1 MLCLESV
8 KNNSYTCLCLFTGD
22 NPFYF
27 IEIHGNSILDF
38 LLVFQFENRLFI
50 DVFSRQTA
58 NGTST
63 YKVVFNHAPIN
74 Y

>member
-1 MLCLESV
+1 MFMFI
-8 KNNSYTCLCLFTGD
+8 YTEWNVGD
-22 NPFYF
+22 SPFYF
-27 IEIHGNSILDF
+27 VQILGNFILDF
-38 LLVFQFENRLFI
+38 LLVFQFDNRVFI

-58 NGTST
+58 NSTAT